1 MGKRLALLVGVSEY
15 GEGFEPL
22 PGSLRDVQAM
32 QTVLKDPERGA
43 FEVDLLQNCDR
54 TSLEAQIE
62 QLFSNKQADD
72 LLLFYFS
79 GHGDLGSGGML
90 YQQLHLCAHN
100 THKQGKRLV
109 ESSALSAGFLKR
121 QMDLSRSQQIVVILD
136 CCYSGAIA
144 DLLRKGDSE
153 IDFGELKAKGRVI
166 LASSS
171 AVQVALQAKD
181 GLSLYTRYLIEGME
195 GAAYPGQGE
204 WIVAQDLHKYAERRF
219 EIESK
224 GGYLPKIIAEDTG
237 FELPI
242 VRPPKP
248 DAKLQYRQRVDQIF
262 QELDQD
268 LGLAFTGAIE
278 DDYLARTS
286 LNTLR
291 DRLQITLEEAQT
303 IEAKVQQ
310 PYLVRAQQR
319 HKYADC
325 FRAAV
330 RKGYLPTDYDRRRL
344 TEIRQDLLLGKEDA
358 DRIERELT
366 QQLNLK
372 PVPAGPAPPIDT
384 QNVSK
389 QFEFDIVKVN
399 AQGKVNQSIRG
410 QAELFSEDLGNGV
423 VLDLVKIPGGQ
434 FLMGSPEKKESQ
446 QNRGS
451 ILNALGQL
459 LMGSPE
465 GEQGRHGDEGPQHQV
480 NIQPFWMGKF
490 PVTQGQWAVVATW
503 PKVEIDLQPDPS
515 RFKGANRPVE
525 QVSWDDAVEFCAR
538 LTRKKGR
545 IYRLPSEAEWE
556 YACRAGT
563 TTPFYFGETI
573 TTDLANYRGTD
584 WEFEGK
590 VYKGNYGQGPKGE
603 YRKETTDVGK
613 FPPNSFGLYEMHGN
627 IWEWCEDKW
636 HENYIGAPSDG
647 TACPGDNENGGRL
660 LRGGSCYL
668 NPVLCRAACR
678 GGSSRDA
685 RNSLLGVRVVVAS
698 PRT

>member
-1 MGKRLALLVGVSEY
+1 VHLLE
-15 GEGFEPL
+15 
-22 PGSLRDVQAM
+22 
-32 QTVLKDPERGA
+32 
-43 FEVDLLQNCDR
+43 NCDR

-153 IDFGELKAKGRVI
+153 IDFGDLKAKGRVI

-224 GGYLPKIIAEDTG
+224 GSYPPKIIAEDTG

-248 DAKLQYRQRVDQIF
+248 DPKLQYRQRVDQIF

-278 DDYLARTS
+278 DELDRGS
-286 LNTLR
+286 LDILR
-291 DRLQITLEEAQT
+291 QHLQIAPEEAQT
-303 IEAKVQQ
+303 IEAQVQQ

-319 HKYADC
+319 RKYADF

-330 RKGYLPTDYDRRRL
+330 KQGYLPTERARRRL
-344 TEIRQDLLLGKEDA
+344 TEIRQDLRLGKEDA

-372 PVPAGPAPPIDT
+372 PVPAEPTPPIDT
-384 QNVSK
+384 QNVSE

-399 AQGKVNQSIRG
+399 AQGKVNQTSRG
-410 QAELFSEDLGNGV
+410 RAELFSEELGNGV
-423 VLDLVKIPGGQ
+423 VLDLVKIPGGK
-434 FLMGSPEKKESQ
+434 F
-446 QNRGS
+446 
-451 ILNALGQL
+451 

-465 GEQGRHGDEGPQHQV
+465 GEEGRYDDEGPQHQV

-515 RFKGANRPVE
+515 NFKGANRPVE
-525 QVSWDDAVEFCAR
+525 QVSWDEAVEFCAR

-573 TTDLANYRGTD
+573 TTDLANYDGTD
-584 WEFEGK
+584 WESEGK

-647 TACPGDNENGGRL
+647 TAWLDDNENDYRL
-660 LRGGSCYL
+660 LRGGSWDDY
-668 NPVLCRAACR
+668 PVCCRAACR
-678 GGSSRDA
+678 YRFSRDL
-685 RNSLLGVRVVVAS
+685 RYDYLGFRVVVAS